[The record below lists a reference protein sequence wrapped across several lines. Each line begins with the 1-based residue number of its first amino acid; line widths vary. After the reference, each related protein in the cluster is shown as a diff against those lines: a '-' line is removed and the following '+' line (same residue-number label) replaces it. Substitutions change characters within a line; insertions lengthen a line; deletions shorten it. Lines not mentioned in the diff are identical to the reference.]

1 MTPKNKVIE
10 IINLD
15 FIEPDFHDEEE
26 LKKNI
31 HSFLV
36 IQRMVKQ
43 FIKTKTVNEKLLINN
58 IIISLNVFG
67 IEKVNT
73 IFRSIL
79 KDNEFGVIKSILI
92 FLGCFASPEDS
103 TQTNRIIDDILVDL
117 KQRYHL
123 DLR

>member
-10 IINLD
+10 IVSED
-15 FIEPDFHDEEE
+15 FKVSGFHDEEE
-26 LKKNI
+26 TKKNI

-43 FIKTKTVNEKLLINN
+43 FVKTKVVNEKLLINN
-58 IIISLNVFG
+58 IIISLNIFG
-67 IEKVNT
+67 IETVNK

-79 KDNEFGVIKSILI
+79 KDHEFGTVKSILI
-92 FLGCFASPEDS
+92 FLGCYVPGHDA
-103 TQTNRIIDDILVDL
+103 TQTNRIIDDILADL
-117 KQRYHL
+117 KCRYHL